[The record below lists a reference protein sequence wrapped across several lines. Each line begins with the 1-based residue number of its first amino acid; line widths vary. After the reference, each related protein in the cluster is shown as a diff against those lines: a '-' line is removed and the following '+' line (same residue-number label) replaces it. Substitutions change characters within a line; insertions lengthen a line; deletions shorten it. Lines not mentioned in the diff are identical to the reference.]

1 MKQEGNRNIRGK
13 KVNIVHYVTGQYMRL
28 NKKRTFTTFIGILF
42 MVMLMT
48 CVFVGK
54 DTAIDYLQSLAS
66 MKEGKWHA
74 VLYDAGQEE
83 LGKIQE
89 MEAVTGAAASMDV
102 GMTELNQSGNPER
115 PYLNIKAYETRCFDW
130 YNIKLIKGRL
140 PEKADEIIVSTACL
154 DDGAKLKIGDVI
166 DAALFERT
174 ITGIY
179 KDGKK
184 GSVFPYYQLEIKRG
198 ETITPPQNFMYLGNY
213 EDFQENREYT
223 GQEKRYTVVGF
234 MEVPF
239 YEEED
244 AAAYTGLTLL
254 DVETLKAADK
264 FNLSMQF
271 DLDVDFAPVAYAL
284 SGTGEE
290 DRLEYND
297 YMLIFSGD
305 SGNSTFDM
313 LVNMMTV
320 FFVALIM
327 FASMILIYNVFNLS
341 FQERCRYLGMLSSI
355 GATARQKR
363 SSIYY
368 EAFRLLVPALP
379 TGILLGMVVVKVGML
394 LLKPFIM
401 QFMYVFHLTDAL
413 PVTLSVSWKALVLVV
428 LVSIFTVFVS
438 AFLPARKIGKI
449 GEVESIRGNAD
460 RKNKVYKMQE
470 NSMKWFG
477 AEGLLAG
484 SVLKRQRRKKKS
496 ISLAVIIFMVILIVT
511 AFGSEAIHRVA
522 ENKSGNNGMTVRT
535 ILEEN
540 QGVLGFSPLEVMGI
554 DLSKEEYRERR
565 KSYDALKEELA
576 GDSGVIRMEQWY
588 EAMFVGIT
596 DVGAFSRE
604 YWDAFYD
611 IVSQYYNG
619 EYSIE
624 QFEQDY
630 KTDMGQDVGMM
641 AVDDD
646 TLADIAKKTGADY
659 ESLTDPDKAAAI
671 IINEATLSTD
681 NISFA
686 EKTPAKYRYYDIE
699 HITDMQQGDHF
710 DVGIYSEEEEGYKQ
724 FDIEVA
730 GFATNEQ
737 LAGYTSVKSEWMWL
751 IVSVD
756 TAKKLEKI
764 RGDYDL
770 GQIFD
775 ESVKITVDKGHMEIL
790 DRLRDFGLGEGDIH
804 FYGKEI
810 AEITMTM
817 TDALVKIVDIML
829 ICFVCLTSVICLMNL
844 GNSIGGRMADRRKE
858 FAVMQS
864 IGMTRKQ
871 MKKMLM
877 LECGGILAEG
887 MVIAIVIAFALILLI
902 RREMI
907 SLFGY
912 LALRPPVLLML
923 LAVLFTVAAVLIITL
938 YSFNKEKEQNLLENI
953 RNESV

>member
-1 MKQEGNRNIRGK
+1 MKQEGNGNIRGK
-13 KVNIVHYVTGQYMRL
+13 KVNIVHYVTGKYMRL

-83 LGKIQE
+83 LEKIQE
-89 MEAVTGAAASMDV
+89 MEAVTGAAASMDM

-115 PYLNIKAYETRCFDW
+115 PYLNIKAYETQCFDW
-130 YNIKLIKGRL
+130 YNINLIKGRL
-140 PEKADEIIVSTACL
+140 PEKADEIIVSAACL

-174 ITGIY
+174 ITGIH
-179 KDGKK
+179 KNGMK

-254 DVETLKAADK
+254 DEEMLKAADK

-305 SGNSTFDM
+305 SGDSTFDM
-313 LVNMMTV
+313 LVNLMTV

-327 FASMILIYNVFNLS
+327 LASMILIYNVFNLS
-341 FQERCRYLGMLSSI
+341 FQERCQYLGMLSSV

-379 TGILLGMVVVKVGML
+379 AGILLGMGVVKVGML

-401 QFMYVFHLTDAL
+401 QFMYLFHLTDAL
-413 PVTLSVSWKALVLVV
+413 PVTLSVSWKALALVV
-428 LVSIFTVFVS
+428 LISIVTVFVS
-438 AFLPARKIGKI
+438 AFLPARKISKI
-449 GEVESIRGNAD
+449 GAVESIRGNGD

-484 SVLKRQRRKKKS
+484 SVLKRQGRKKKS

-522 ENKSGNNGMTVRT
+522 ENKSGDNVTGANF
-535 ILEEN
+535 EEN
-540 QGVLGFSPLEVMGI
+540 QGELGFSPLEGMGI

-588 EAMFVGIT
+588 DAMFVGIIT
-596 DVGAFSRE
+596 DAGVFSRE
-604 YWDAFYD
+604 YWDACYD
-611 IVSQYYNG
+611 IVSQFYNG
-619 EYSIE
+619 EYSME

-630 KTDMGQDVGMM
+630 KTDIGQDVGMM
-641 AVDDD
+641 AVDND

-671 IINEATLSTD
+671 IINETSLSTD
-681 NISFA
+681 NISVWQ
-686 EKTPAKYRYYDIE
+686 KKPAKYRYYDIE
-699 HITDMQQGDHF
+699 QITDMQQGEHF

-724 FDIEVA
+724 LDMEVA

-737 LAGYTSVKSEWMWL
+737 LAGYTSVKSQFMWL
-751 IVSVD
+751 IVSID
-756 TAKKLEKI
+756 TAKKLAEI

-770 GQIFD
+770 GQIFN
-775 ESVKITVDKGHMEIL
+775 ESVKITVDEGHMEIL
-790 DRLRDFGLGEGDIH
+790 DRLGDFGLGEGDIY
-804 FYGKEI
+804 FYGKEY

-887 MVIAIVIAFALILLI
+887 MVIAIVIAFALMLLI
-902 RREMI
+902 RREII

-912 LALRPPVLLML
+912 LALRLPVLLML

-938 YSFNKEKEQNLLENI
+938 YSFNKEKEQNLLESI